1 MAVTGLLMDPAWKSV
16 SGVIAS
22 FGSAE
27 PAVFTPTPRAHAMR
41 PPSMTAM
48 LTPGTWWWAMR
59 SSSVQRTGGRPAIST
74 RGRRPRST
82 FASCGSWAAAEL
94 DGRRGCGR
102 GESVLRTCAQG
113 ERERELSKSTHRG
126 TFLVT

>member
-1 MAVTGLLMDPAWKSV
+1 VAATGLLMDPAWKSV
-16 SGVIAS
+16 SGVTTS

-27 PAVFTPTPRAHAMR
+27 PAVFTPKPRAHAMR

-74 RGRRPRST
+74 DGRRPRST
-82 FASCGSWAAAEL
+82 FATCGSWAALVGPASEL
-94 DGRRGCGR
+94 WVGVVAGGGRACCAHALRVSA
-102 GESVLRTCAQG
+102 SV
-113 ERERELSKSTHRG
+113 S
-126 TFLVT
+126 